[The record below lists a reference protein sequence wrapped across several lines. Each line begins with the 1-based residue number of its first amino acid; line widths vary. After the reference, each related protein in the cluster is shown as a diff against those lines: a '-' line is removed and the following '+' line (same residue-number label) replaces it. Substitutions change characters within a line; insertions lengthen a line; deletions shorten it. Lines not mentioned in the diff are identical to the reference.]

1 MSKISSYGIVSPPVA
16 GDLVIGTNTNDSN
29 KTKNFR
35 VQDIAALAATPTL
48 SSVLT
53 AGNTATNNI
62 SLIGNLSI
70 TGASSFNGNNTFGPN
85 GTSDFNHSVAF
96 DAITLGSTVQ
106 DGAGSVGTAGQV
118 LSSTGTGVAWVN
130 DSAPIP
136 TLSSVLTAGNTAT
149 NNLILTGDLTITG
162 VSVFNGNNQFGPN
175 GTSDFGHLV
184 EFDNINLE
192 GTVRDGAASVGT
204 AGQVLSSTG
213 TGVAWVNDS
222 APIPTLEQ
230 VLTAGNTASNDISL
244 VGSLSV
250 TINTNLSLNYA
261 LADNLSSVGTVG
273 QVLSSIGST
282 GVKWIDI
289 EENNVLSSFT
299 ISDQEVG
306 AAFSKNQVNFGTA
319 VTNAYFSLA
328 ADGTITAATAG
339 TYRIYANLNSGCT
352 VVGLADEHVDFFYSV
367 DLNSS
372 QINNTYQNTVFFEQQ
387 SAEPAQTLSMQFLQT
402 LAVGDTLKI
411 YQSASLFTASG
422 AGTMRTGL
430 VAKGTGTTGMSSVPS
445 ASLYISKV

>member
-16 GDLVIGTNTNDSN
+16 GDIVIGTDVSNAN

-35 VQDIAALAATPTL
+35 VEDIAALAATPTL

-62 SLIGNLSI
+62 SLIGNLTI
-70 TGASSFNGNNTFGPN
+70 TGASSFNGNNTFGPS

-106 DGAGSVGTAGQV
+106 DGTGGVGTAGQI
-118 LSSTGTGVAWVN
+118 LSSTV
-130 DSAPIP
+130 
-136 TLSSVLTAGNTAT
+136 
-149 NNLILTGDLTITG
+149 
-162 VSVFNGNNQFGPN
+162 
-175 GTSDFGHLV
+175 
-184 EFDNINLE
+184 
-192 GTVRDGAASVGT
+192 
-204 AGQVLSSTG
+204 
-213 TGVAWVNDS
+213 
-222 APIPTLEQ
+222 
-230 VLTAGNTASNDISL
+230 
-244 VGSLSV
+244 
-250 TINTNLSLNYA
+250 
-261 LADNLSSVGTVG
+261 
-273 QVLSSIGST
+273 T
-282 GVKWIDI
+282 GVKWIDR

-306 AAFSKNQVNFGTA
+306 AANIRFQVNFGTA

-387 SAEPAQTLSMQFLQT
+387 SADPAQTLSMQFLQT

-411 YQSASLFTASG
+411 YQAASLFTASG

-430 VAKGTGTTGMSSVPS
+430 VTKGTLTIGMSSVPS

>member
-62 SLIGNLSI
+62 SLIGNLTI

-118 LSSTGTGVAWVN
+118 LSSTGTGVAW
-130 DSAPIP
+130 
-136 TLSSVLTAGNTAT
+136 
-149 NNLILTGDLTITG
+149 
-162 VSVFNGNNQFGPN
+162 
-175 GTSDFGHLV
+175 
-184 EFDNINLE
+184 
-192 GTVRDGAASVGT
+192 
-204 AGQVLSSTG
+204 
-213 TGVAWVNDS
+213 
-222 APIPTLEQ
+222 
-230 VLTAGNTASNDISL
+230 
-244 VGSLSV
+244 
-250 TINTNLSLNYA
+250 
-261 LADNLSSVGTVG
+261 
-273 QVLSSIGST
+273 
-282 GVKWIDI
+282 IDR
-289 EENNVLSSFT
+289 EESNVLSSFT
-299 ISDQEVG
+299 VLDQEVG
-306 AAFSKNQVNFGTA
+306 AAFIRLQVNFGTA

-372 QINNTYQNTVFFEQQ
+372 QINNTYQNTVFFEQ
-387 SAEPAQTLSMQFLQT
+387 S
-402 LAVGDTLKI
+402 I
-411 YQSASLFTASG
+411 C
-422 AGTMRTGL
+422 
-430 VAKGTGTTGMSSVPS
+430 
-445 ASLYISKV
+445 